1 MADIPLNT
9 QETDPTEIQTTIIE
23 SNLVTRKNK
32 IPKESIFQFLIS
44 DKGLQSSK
52 RAHKKKIYHSLLTLN
67 SK

>member
-32 IPKESIFQFLIS
+32 IPETI
-44 DKGLQSSK
+44 KGIENIEVSS
-52 RAHKKKIYHSLLTLN
+52 N
-67 SK
+67 STNGTTQPKYKFN